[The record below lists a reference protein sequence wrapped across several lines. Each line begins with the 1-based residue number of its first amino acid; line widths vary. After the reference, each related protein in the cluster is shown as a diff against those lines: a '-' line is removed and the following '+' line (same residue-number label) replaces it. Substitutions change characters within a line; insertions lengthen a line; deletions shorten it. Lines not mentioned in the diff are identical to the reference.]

1 MAGRA
6 HGPDA
11 AIRVT
16 AMRITSLVTRLA
28 ILAGLALTA
37 CDQDPTFDASS
48 AAAYQRTFGEI
59 TAKLSTED
67 QRRLHVALLT
77 LALGNTA
84 VSNALELTNPASLN
98 DLVTLDGVANPLLY
112 LDRVRP
118 GISGRS
124 AAAVIRNVAAELDS
138 EISRAEAKAAG
149 ADKLLAAIV
158 VDHPRYY
165 WDSRRKVPTIEFSVY
180 NGGKTAISRIF
191 IGGVLTVP
199 GRTGKWV
206 TGGLNYRFERALQ
219 PGVQMPVTVPMR
231 ITSPQAAT
239 QLQNLHDA
247 NMTVKVTNI
256 TDTSGKKLVPLDTD
270 LLEGMRNKRDLL
282 RGS

>member
-1 MAGRA
+1 
-6 HGPDA
+6 
-11 AIRVT
+11 
-16 AMRITSLVTRLA
+16 MRITNLVTSLVTSLA
-28 ILAGLALTA
+28 VLAGLALTA
-37 CDQDPTFDASS
+37 CDQEPTFDASS

-59 TAKLSTED
+59 TAKLSAED
-67 QRRLHVALLT
+67 QRRLDVALLT

-84 VSNALELTNPASLN
+84 MSNALELTSPESLN
-98 DLVTLDGVANPLLY
+98 DLVTLTGVANPLLY

-118 GISGRS
+118 GINGRS
-124 AAAVIRNVAAELDS
+124 AAAVIRTVVAELDN

-165 WDSRRKVPTIEFSVY
+165 WDSRRKAPTIEFSVF
-180 NGGKTAISRIF
+180 NGGKTAISRIH
-191 IGGVLTVP
+191 ISSELTAP
-199 GRTGKWV
+199 GHAGKWV

-219 PGVQMPVTVPMR
+219 PGVQIPVTVPIR
-231 ITSPQAAT
+231 ITSPQTAT
-239 QLQNLHDA
+239 QLESFHDA

-256 TDTSGKKLVPLDTD
+256 EDTSGKKLVPLDTD
-270 LLEGMRNKRDLL
+270 LLEGMRNKRDYL

>member
-1 MAGRA
+1 M
-6 HGPDA
+6 
-11 AIRVT
+11 
-16 AMRITSLVTRLA
+16 
-28 ILAGLALTA
+28 
-37 CDQDPTFDASS
+37 
-48 AAAYQRTFGEI
+48 
-59 TAKLSTED
+59 
-67 QRRLHVALLT
+67 
-77 LALGNTA
+77 
-84 VSNALELTNPASLN
+84 
-98 DLVTLDGVANPLLY
+98 TLDGVANPLLY

-206 TGGLNYRFERALQ
+206 TGGLNYRFRTGIAARRADAGNG
-219 PGVQMPVTVPMR
+219 PNANNEPAGGH
-231 ITSPQAAT
+231 AAAKPPRRE
-239 QLQNLHDA
+239 HDREGHQYHGYEWEKA
-247 NMTVKVTNI
+247 R
-256 TDTSGKKLVPLDTD
+256 SARYRPLGGHA
-270 LLEGMRNKRDLL
+270 E
-282 RGS
+282 